1 MRSFILYISS
11 CTKRNNTAV
20 TFNDLE
26 TIVKQVQNS
35 ARIKLI
41 LDEVAPLAEKIYDGT
56 PCSTYDAE
64 TLLEKL
70 RAHCRNISYDVSE

>member
-1 MRSFILYISS
+1 MHTLYTSS
-11 CTKRNNTAV
+11 CIKRHNT
-20 TFNDLE
+20 TFTFDDLG
-26 TIVKQVQNS
+26 TIVKQVQKN

-70 RAHCRNISYDVSE
+70 RAQWRNISYDVSE